1 MKTHALA
8 VLAGLAASLLVLVAS
23 PAQASRKGPETRA
36 VERAIALLPQRPSV
50 PIRVIDPDLA
60 PDPEAIRRLDAF
72 LVREKDGRLRQAIYL
87 NGCSEVIENAIRGRD
102 LDIAILAMVIRHEQ
116 EHLRGAREREARRAE
131 QEFFR
136 QLIRDGRVPV
146 DEGVAYLNILLTH
159 YPLREGV

>member
-1 MKTHALA
+1 MTTHSFAA
-8 VLAGLAASLLVLVAS
+8 LAGLAASLALLAS
-23 PAQASRKGPETRA
+23 PAQASGKGPETRA

-60 PDPEAIRRLDAF
+60 ADPEAVRQLDAF
-72 LVREKDGRLRQAIYL
+72 LIRESDGRLRQAIHL
-87 NGCSEVIENAIRGRD
+87 NRESAVIQNAMRGRD

-131 QEFFR
+131 QGFFR